1 MKEPENTQDDD
12 LDQLIASEATL
23 RRGKGQISREQR
35 LEDAQLQRDIIRAM
49 HEKNERKFSAM
60 LRKAGVKDGD
70 DRWVNAWKVYRAF
83 WGQL

>member
-49 HEKNERKFSAM
+49 HEKNERK
-60 LRKAGVKDGD
+60 AGVKDGD